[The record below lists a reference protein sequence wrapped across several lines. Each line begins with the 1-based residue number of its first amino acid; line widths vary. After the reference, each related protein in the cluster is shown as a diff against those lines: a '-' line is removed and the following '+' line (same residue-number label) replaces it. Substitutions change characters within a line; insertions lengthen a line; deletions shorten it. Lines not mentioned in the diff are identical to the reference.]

1 MRKLL
6 SGILCLAMSALVVL
20 PASADR
26 IRDLTT
32 VQGVRDNALIGYGLV
47 VGLRGTG
54 DQTTQTPF
62 TTQTLTNMLSQL
74 GITVPAGTNM
84 QLKNVAAV
92 MVTAKMPPFSRA
104 GQAIDVVVSSM
115 GNAKSIRG
123 GTLLMTP
130 MKGVDNQVYA
140 LAQGNVLVGGAGAS
154 SGGSSVTV
162 NQVSGGRITGGATIE
177 RELPSTFGTE
187 GVISLQLNDEDFN
200 LAQQV
205 SDAIN
210 RQGMGVASALDSR
223 NIQVV
228 VPRGNTSQVRILAQI
243 QNIEVNVG
251 PMDAKVIINSRT
263 GSVVMNQAVKINDC
277 AVAHG
282 NLSVV
287 IDTVPVIS
295 QPNPLA
301 GGETVVT
308 QRSQIEINQGG
319 GALQVSTAFGAEWL
333 RGMVAALSDARLRGF
348 TILQAPDAYFYP
360 RAAEAMNGAAVRRFP
375 VAMADFDDA
384 EATRVYVDLAT
395 GDLLLTLGKRER
407 AGRWLFSFLHSWDL
421 PAMLRQHSA
430 RLVVLLL
437 LSLAGTALCTTATV
451 IGYRRLRMTLRRKR
465 HWHAPFSE
473 RSRRDLPRL

>member
-1 MRKLL
+1 MRKIL
-6 SGILCLAMSALVVL
+6 SGIFCLAMSALVIL

-47 VGLRGTG
+47 VGLDGTG

-154 SGGSSVTV
+154 AGGSSVTV

-228 VPRGNTSQVRILAQI
+228 VPRGNVSQVRILAQI

-263 GSVVMNQAVKINDC
+263 GSVVMNRDVTLDSC
-277 AVAHG
+277 AVAQG

-287 IDTVPVIS
+287 VDRQNDVS
-295 QPNPLA
+295 QPNTPF
-301 GGETVVT
+301 GRGQTVVT
-308 QRSQIEINQGG
+308 PNTNISVRQSGGSIQQVRSSASLNNVVRTLNAL
-319 GALQVSTAFGAEWL
+319 GATPIDLMS
-333 RGMVAALSDARLRGF
+333 
-348 TILQAPDAYFYP
+348 ILQAMKTAGCL
-360 RAAEAMNGAAVRRFP
+360 RA
-375 VAMADFDDA
+375 
-384 EATRVYVDLAT
+384 DL
-395 GDLLLTLGKRER
+395 E
-407 AGRWLFSFLHSWDL
+407 
-421 PAMLRQHSA
+421 
-430 RLVVLLL
+430 
-437 LSLAGTALCTTATV
+437 
-451 IGYRRLRMTLRRKR
+451 II
-465 HWHAPFSE
+465 
-473 RSRRDLPRL
+473 